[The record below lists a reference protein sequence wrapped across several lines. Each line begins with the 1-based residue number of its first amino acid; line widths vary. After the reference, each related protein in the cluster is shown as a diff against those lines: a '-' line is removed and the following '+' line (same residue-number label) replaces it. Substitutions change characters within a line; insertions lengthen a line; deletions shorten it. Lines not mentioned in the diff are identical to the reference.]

1 MLLINNINSIFMKKI
16 LILLLLTI
24 SLKSQG
30 QDDSGKTIVLS
41 DTFCFSNRKPLPFL
55 AGTNIYSQCDT
66 LYIINKHRYV
76 LYEKAAD
83 VIREKKYVN
92 ACNVLIQN
100 YEDRLQAQNKA
111 FYKLYD
117 NYIKL
122 DSVSQK
128 TISDTKNSLIL
139 VNNTIASAQNNI
151 VVVDKKMDDLKKTI
165 NEQRRKSFFDK
176 ILYGLGGIAVGIL
189 GGLIIAN

>member
-1 MLLINNINSIFMKKI
+1 MKKI
-16 LILLLLTI
+16 LIIACMLACVLP
-24 SLKSQG
+24 SLAQTNT
-30 QDDSGKTIVLS
+30 GKEITLS
-41 DTFCFSNRKPLPFL
+41 DTFCFSNHKPLPFVT
-55 AGTNIYSQCDT
+55 GTRIYTLCDT
-66 LYIINKHRYV
+66 LYIINKHRYM

-83 VIREKKYVN
+83 VIRDKKYIN
-92 ACNVLIQN
+92 TCNVLIQN

-111 FYKLYD
+111 FYALYD

-122 DSVSQK
+122 DSVSQRSI
-128 TISDTKNSLIL
+128 TDTKNSLVQ

-176 ILYGLGGIAVGIL
+176 ILYGIGGIAVGIL

>member
-1 MLLINNINSIFMKKI
+1 MGWINKSGMMKRTLIFALLA
-16 LILLLLTI
+16 T
-24 SLKSQG
+24 SLNG
-30 QDDSGKTIVLS
+30 LAQDDSKTIVLN
-41 DTFCFSNRKPLPFL
+41 DTFCFFSHKPLPFT
-55 AGTNIYSQCDT
+55 AGTKIYSQCDT
-66 LYIINKHRYV
+66 MYIINKHRYV

-111 FYKLYD
+111 FNQLYN

-122 DSVSQK
+122 DSVSQR
-128 TISDTKNSLIL
+128 TISDTKNSLIQ

-165 NEQRRKSFFDK
+165 NQQRRQSFFDK
-176 ILYGLGGIAVGIL
+176 ILYGLGGVAVGIL